1 MEKQVDNARRDETVR
16 KNQNQVPEIKKKYI
30 MVEMKDTFEG
40 LIVASTGSCTVET
53 GQLEL
58 HKLRSKV
65 KKGLK
70 KL

>member
-1 MEKQVDNARRDETVR
+1 
-16 KNQNQVPEIKKKYI
+16 